1 MNKKQAKCFAE
12 SRGRVCKT
20 LPLSAQDILGSTGT
34 YVSIY
39 LLQNREIGKGTTRK
53 KRDCSRAKKKHWPE
67 MNMGE
72 ETGDL
77 VIFSSVRAKDLSGC
91 HLLECLQKEAG
102 NGPGAETESSFG
114 GEESNKQTVFTTVV
128 VQRSEG

>member
-12 SRGRVCKT
+12 SRERVCKT

-39 LLQNREIGKGTTRK
+39 LLQNRETGKGTTRK

-67 MNMGE
+67 MNKKE
-72 ETGDL
+72 EIGDL
-77 VIFSSVRAKDLSGC
+77 GYFQSC
-91 HLLECLQKEAG
+91 
-102 NGPGAETESSFG
+102 
-114 GEESNKQTVFTTVV
+114 
-128 VQRSEG
+128 EG